1 MVVVVMNAMKR
12 IWRGLQK
19 RIARAIIQYAL
30 DQLVISPELL
40 NEIQRRTKL
49 SAGVARIITEVVFD
63 AIVRALNDALERYD
77 EKE

>member
-1 MVVVVMNAMKR
+1 MNAMKR

-40 NEIQRRTKL
+40 SEIQRRTKL

-63 AIVRALNDALERYD
+63 AIVRALNEALEKYD
-77 EKE
+77 AKE

>member
-1 MVVVVMNAMKR
+1 MKR
-12 IWRGLQK
+12 LLRGIQK
-19 RIARAIIQYAL
+19 RIARVVIQYAL

-63 AIVRALNDALERYD
+63 AIVRALHEALEKYD

>member
-1 MVVVVMNAMKR
+1 MMVMNAMKR

-40 NEIQRRTKL
+40 QEIQRRTKL

-63 AIVRALNDALERYD
+63 SIVRALNEALEGYD
-77 EKE
+77 AKE

>member
-1 MVVVVMNAMKR
+1 MNTMKR

-19 RIARAIIQYAL
+19 RIARVVIQYAL
-30 DQLVISPELL
+30 EQLVISPELL

-63 AIVRALNDALERYD
+63 AIVRALHEALEKYD
-77 EKE
+77 E

>member
-1 MVVVVMNAMKR
+1 MVMDAMKR

-40 NEIQRRTKL
+40 QEIQRRTKL

-63 AIVRALNDALERYD
+63 SIVRALNEALEEYD
-77 EKE
+77 AKE

>member
-1 MVVVVMNAMKR
+1 MMVMDAMKR

-19 RIARAIIQYAL
+19 RIARAVIQYAL

-40 NEIQRRTKL
+40 QEIQRRTKL

-63 AIVRALNDALERYD
+63 SIVRALNEALEGYD
-77 EKE
+77 AKE

>member
-1 MVVVVMNAMKR
+1 MMVMDAMKR

-40 NEIQRRTKL
+40 QEIQRRTKL

-63 AIVRALNDALERYD
+63 SIVRALNEALEGYD
-77 EKE
+77 AKE

>member
-1 MVVVVMNAMKR
+1 MVMDAMKR

-40 NEIQRRTKL
+40 QEIQRRTKL

-63 AIVRALNDALERYD
+63 SIVRALNEALEGYD
-77 EKE
+77 AKE

>member
-1 MVVVVMNAMKR
+1 MMVMDAMKR

-40 NEIQRRTKL
+40 QEIQRRTKL

-63 AIVRALNDALERYD
+63 SIVRALNEALEEYD
-77 EKE
+77 AKE

>member
-1 MVVVVMNAMKR
+1 MVMDAMKR

-40 NEIQRRTKL
+40 QEIQRRTKL

-63 AIVRALNDALERYD
+63 SIVRALNEALEGYD

>member
-1 MVVVVMNAMKR
+1 MVVVMNAMKR

-30 DQLVISPELL
+30 EQLVISPELL

-63 AIVRALNDALERYD
+63 AIVRALNEALERYD
-77 EKE
+77 E

>member
-1 MVVVVMNAMKR
+1 MVMNAMKR

-19 RIARAIIQYAL
+19 RIARAVIQYAL
-30 DQLVISPELL
+30 EQLVISPELL

-63 AIVRALNDALERYD
+63 AIVRALNEALERYD